1 MSGCHYPPDI
11 ITNTIIIGICLSDFS
26 LFLVFFKIFF
36 KLDTNQFFLDY
47 VVVMNED
54 TINRASLEKLS
65 FSDLVQLADEYG
77 VDVPEDLDRR
87 FLIAEL
93 LELAEESNNREDE
106 MIIASE
112 SDDQQPLVLN
122 GNFNETQVSCVLRN
136 PAWLFVFWNLN
147 TNDAA
152 RIADNPA
159 SSLRLRI
166 CSLTDPKD
174 LKPEEAFE
182 VQTPSQSQEQYVLLP
197 KGKKYIKVELV
208 YVTGGAGE
216 VIAFSPVITIPQ
228 GASVVKDLQPG
239 REEKFSPV
247 AELSGIKELLTEQY
261 KNHRHSFS

>member
-1 MSGCHYPPDI
+1 M
-11 ITNTIIIGICLSDFS
+11 T
-26 LFLVFFKIFF
+26 LVFSEKKI
-36 KLDTNQFFLDY
+36 DINAIFLDY
-47 VVVMNED
+47 VVIMNED

-106 MIIASE
+106 MIIAAE

-147 TNDAA
+147 ANDSAKLA
-152 RIADNPA
+152 ENPGCT
-159 SSLRLRI
+159 LKLRI
-166 CSLTDPKD
+166 CSFTDSKD
-174 LKPEEAFE
+174 FKPEEAFE

-208 YVTGGAGE
+208 CVNGGAGE
-216 VIAFSPVITIPQ
+216 VIAFSPVIAIPQ
-228 GASVVKDLQPG
+228 GASVVNDLQPG
-239 REEKFSPV
+239 REEGFSPV

-261 KNHRHSFS
+261 KNHRHSFL

>member
-1 MSGCHYPPDI
+1 M
-11 ITNTIIIGICLSDFS
+11 T
-26 LFLVFFKIFF
+26 LVFFIKKI
-36 KLDTNQFFLDY
+36 DTNQFFLDY
-47 VVVMNED
+47 VVIMNED

-147 TNDAA
+147 SNDLSKFELNN
-152 RIADNPA
+152 I
-159 SSLRLRI
+159 SSINLN
-166 CSLTDPKD
+166 
-174 LKPEEAFE
+174 F
-182 VQTPSQSQEQYVLLP
+182 
-197 KGKKYIKVELV
+197 
-208 YVTGGAGE
+208 
-216 VIAFSPVITIPQ
+216 
-228 GASVVKDLQPG
+228 
-239 REEKFSPV
+239 
-247 AELSGIKELLTEQY
+247 
-261 KNHRHSFS
+261 SFSGCSFIFTESLDFSFNDIISDIFLF

>member
-1 MSGCHYPPDI
+1 
-11 ITNTIIIGICLSDFS
+11 
-26 LFLVFFKIFF
+26 
-36 KLDTNQFFLDY
+36 
-47 VVVMNED
+47 MNEEP
-54 TINRASLEKLS
+54 INRASLEKLS

-93 LELAEESNNREDE
+93 LELAEESNNKEDE
-106 MIIASE
+106 MIISSE
-112 SDDQQPLVLN
+112 EDNQHPLVLN

-147 TNDAA
+147 DSDYAKINEGHG
-152 RIADNPA
+152 N
-159 SSLRLRI
+159 SLRLRI
-166 CSLTDPKD
+166 CSYENPEDS
-174 LKPEEAFE
+174 KPDEAFE

-208 YVTGGAGE
+208 SVAGGAGD
-216 VIAFSPVITIPQ
+216 VIAISPIVAIPQ
-228 GASVVKDLQPG
+228 GASIVNDLQPG
-239 REEKFSPV
+239 REEEFSPV

>member
-1 MSGCHYPPDI
+1 
-11 ITNTIIIGICLSDFS
+11 
-26 LFLVFFKIFF
+26 
-36 KLDTNQFFLDY
+36 
-47 VVVMNED
+47 MNEEP
-54 TINRASLEKLS
+54 INRASLEKLS

-93 LELAEESNNREDE
+93 LELAEESNNKEDE

-112 SDDQQPLVLN
+112 TDSQQPLVLN

-147 TNDAA
+147 DNDFAK
-152 RIADNPA
+152 INDNPA
-159 SSLRLRI
+159 CSLKLRI
-166 CSLTDPKD
+166 CSFEDPKE
-174 LKPEEAFE
+174 LKPDEAFE

-208 YVTGGAGE
+208 CVNAGSSE

-228 GASVVKDLQPG
+228 GAALVNDLQPG
-239 REEKFSPV
+239 REESFSPV
-247 AELSGIKELLTEQY
+247 IELSGIKELLTEQY

>member
-1 MSGCHYPPDI
+1 
-11 ITNTIIIGICLSDFS
+11 
-26 LFLVFFKIFF
+26 
-36 KLDTNQFFLDY
+36 
-47 VVVMNED
+47 MNED

-112 SDDQQPLVLN
+112 VDPQQTMVLS

-147 TNDAA
+147 DNDSSK
-152 RIADNPA
+152 ITDNPTC
-159 SSLRLRI
+159 SLKLRI

-182 VQTPSQSQEQYVLLP
+182 VQTPSESQEQYVLLP

-208 YVTGGAGE
+208 YVKGGVSE
-216 VIAFSPVITIPQ
+216 VIAFSPVISIPQ
-228 GASVVKDLQPG
+228 GASLVNDLQPG
-239 REEKFSPV
+239 RKEDFSPV
-247 AELSGIKELLTEQY
+247 IELSGINELITEQY

>member
-1 MSGCHYPPDI
+1 M
-11 ITNTIIIGICLSDFS
+11 T
-26 LFLVFFKIFF
+26 LVFFIKKI
-36 KLDTNQFFLDY
+36 DTNQFFLDY
-47 VVVMNED
+47 VVIMNED

-147 TNDAA
+147 SNDLSK
-152 RIADNPA
+152 IEDNPA
-159 SSLRLRI
+159 CSLKLRI
-166 CSLTDPKD
+166 CSLNDPKD

-197 KGKKYIKVELV
+197 KGKKFIKVELLCV
-208 YVTGGAGE
+208 SGGAGE
-216 VIAFSPVITIPQ
+216 VIAFSPVVTIPQ
-228 GASVVKDLQPG
+228 GASVVNDLQPG
-239 REEKFSPV
+239 REEDFSPV
-247 AELSGIKELLTEQY
+247 VELSGIRELLTEQY

>member
-1 MSGCHYPPDI
+1 MNI
-11 ITNTIIIGICLSDFS
+11 
-26 LFLVFFKIFF
+26 
-36 KLDTNQFFLDY
+36 DTNQNFLDY
-47 VVVMNED
+47 DVVMNEEP
-54 TINRASLEKLS
+54 INRASLEKLS

-93 LELAEESNNREDE
+93 LELAEESNNKEDE

-112 SDDQQPLVLN
+112 TDSQQPTVLN

-147 TNDAA
+147 DSDSSK
-152 RIADNPA
+152 IADNPG
-159 SSLRLRI
+159 SSLKLRI
-166 CSLTDPKD
+166 CSFENPGDS
-174 LKPEEAFE
+174 KPDEAFE

-208 YVTGGAGE
+208 CVSGGAGE
-216 VIAFSPVITIPQ
+216 VIAFSPVISIPQ
-228 GASVVKDLQPG
+228 GASLVNDLQPG
-239 REEKFSPV
+239 REDDFSPV
-247 AELSGIKELLTEQY
+247 IELSGIKELITEQY